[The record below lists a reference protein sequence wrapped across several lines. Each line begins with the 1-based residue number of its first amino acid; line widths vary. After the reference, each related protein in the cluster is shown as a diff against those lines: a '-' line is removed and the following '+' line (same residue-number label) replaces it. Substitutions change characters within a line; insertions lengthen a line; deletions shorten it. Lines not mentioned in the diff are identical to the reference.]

1 MMLCSTLCYHYG
13 FWRHTKPRF
22 YAFKKFLKLKRENP
36 LSRVKM
42 QKKTLEAVKK
52 EVERY
57 EIMVFLDPV
66 HRTPGRMM
74 ELRAWKSIQ
83 RILEKCQA
91 EDEDI

>member
-1 MMLCSTLCYHYG
+1 
-13 FWRHTKPRF
+13 
-22 YAFKKFLKLKRENP
+22 
-36 LSRVKM
+36 M